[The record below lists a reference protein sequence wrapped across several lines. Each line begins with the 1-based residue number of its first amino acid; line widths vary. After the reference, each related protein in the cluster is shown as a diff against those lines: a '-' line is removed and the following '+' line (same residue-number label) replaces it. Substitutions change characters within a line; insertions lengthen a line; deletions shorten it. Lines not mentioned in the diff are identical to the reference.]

1 MRIEESQGSTGPQNG
16 HVHPA
21 KAAPT
26 AEQILGEIRDYCRAD
41 AHGRIH
47 LRAAGGQRRQAGVAV
62 ARRRQDHDRHARQG
76 PCLSRRAPARF
87 GRRGRAA
94 VTGRQAAERRGRR
107 QRRRAGGLP
116 ILRQPPEIPA
126 VRLDL
131 QREDRDR
138 PPHLARARQSA
149 AGAAGAA
156 HLRCRRRR
164 RHRAVAGD
172 AGGACALPHHAA
184 LRGGEG
190 DQLRRRPP
198 DAGEDGGPTVR
209 ASRHRAG
216 RDQSLLR
223 RGAVA
228 DAAFGDIS
236 ARPDLEGRHADRQHR
251 TRLRRADRRA
261 RRFSRREL
269 ARRHQP
275 DHGQSGLPAPGR
287 S

>member
-1 MRIEESQGSTGPQNG
+1 MRIEESQGSTGQQNG
-16 HVHPA
+16 HTQPA
-21 KAAPT
+21 KSAPT

-41 AHGRIH
+41 AARPNPPSGGWWSTTASWCRGCATAPGSRPARSTRSAPISPSTGP
-47 LRAAGGQRRQAGVAV
+47 LRPPRRP
-62 ARRRQDHDRHARQG
+62 ARQ
-76 PCLSRRAPARF
+76 P
-87 GRRGRAA
+87 
-94 VTGRQAAERRGRR
+94 VEAAEWRGGRH
-107 QRRRAGGLP
+107 RRRAAGLP

-138 PPHLARARQSA
+138 QPHLARARQSA
-149 AGAAGAA
+149 AGAAGAS

-184 LRGGEG
+184 LCRGEG

-198 DAGEDGGPTVR
+198 DAGEDGGPPVR

-228 DAAFGDIS
+228 DAALG
-236 ARPDLEGRHADRQHR
+236 
-251 TRLRRADRRA
+251 
-261 RRFSRREL
+261 
-269 ARRHQP
+269 
-275 DHGQSGLPAPGR
+275 
-287 S
+287 